1 MIKLDNLIYV
11 GYLTIYLSLSHSHT
25 TLNEGSLIPFTTLT
39 SFYIHFLFIINTMM
53 VKYYLD
59 TTIMTDID
67 FHAKEKLDQ
76 EAKIRTDT
84 EFQGG
89 MKLRA
94 KVHI

>member
-1 MIKLDNLIYV
+1 
-11 GYLTIYLSLSHSHT
+11 
-25 TLNEGSLIPFTTLT
+25 
-39 SFYIHFLFIINTMM
+39 MM